1 MEQPNLKYIHDISD
15 RDLDFEKKI
24 INVIKTEF
32 PLEKETYYLNLQA
45 GNYKQVAANVHKLK
59 HKIIILGL
67 EQSYETAVIYENNLK
82 ENNTN
87 GKEKFE
93 LILKNITNFLET
105 L

>member
-1 MEQPNLKYIHDISD
+1 MEQPNLKYIHGISD
-15 RDLDFEKKI
+15 GDLDFERKI
-24 INVIKTEF
+24 IDVIKTEF
-32 PLEKETYYLNLQA
+32 PLEKEIYYLNLQEA
-45 GNYKQVAANVHKLK
+45 NYNQVAANVHKLK
-59 HKIIILGL
+59 HKIVILGL
-67 EQSYETAVIYENNLK
+67 EQSYETAVMYENNLK